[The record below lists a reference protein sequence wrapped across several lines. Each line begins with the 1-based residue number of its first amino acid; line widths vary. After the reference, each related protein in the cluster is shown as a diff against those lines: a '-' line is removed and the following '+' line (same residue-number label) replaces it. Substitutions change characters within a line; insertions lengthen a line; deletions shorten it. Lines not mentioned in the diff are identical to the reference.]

1 MISQVTDRLESVP
14 ILAVYVIVDKSLRK
28 PVFVWLFIVICVL
41 LVENGSTTLENAN
54 VVFVLIIV
62 VVVTFQMV
70 TTLFAMVIFLM
81 PTVPLSIVT
90 VLPMPLILN
99 SVGKVTTNWSDT
111 SIGERLMKLKLT
123 VDVA

>member
-1 MISQVTDRLESVP
+1 MTDRLESVP

-90 VLPMPLILN
+90 VLPIPLILN

>member
-1 MISQVTDRLESVP
+1 M
-14 ILAVYVIVDKSLRK
+14 
-28 PVFVWLFIVICVL
+28 
-41 LVENGSTTLENAN
+41 ENAN

-90 VLPMPLILN
+90 VLPIPLILN